1 MMGCRQR
8 GLGLALELG
17 GAGLLLLAA
26 GAVSAEGPAPASVSA
41 IPAAKPRISSQTH
54 IRVYF
59 TPGDSAESAIVD
71 QLLGAKDS
79 ILVQAYSFT
88 NPAIASALVG
98 ARERGVKVV
107 LLLDKSHRTQKYS
120 AADFTTHGGVET
132 LIDDRHAI
140 AHNKIMIIDGQIVIT
155 GSYNFTKAAEKSN
168 AENLVII
175 ESPEVAGKYLQNWQK
190 HHRHSQPYRKP

>member
-1 MMGCRQR
+1 MACRQR
-8 GLGLALELG
+8 GLGFIRELG
-17 GAGLLLLAA
+17 WTSLLFMAA
-26 GAVSAEGPAPASVSA
+26 GNVSAEGPAPLVVSKPSV
-41 IPAAKPRISSQTH
+41 SSQTH

-59 TPGDSAESAIVD
+59 TPGDSAEAAIVD

-107 LLLDKSHRTQKYS
+107 MLLDKSHRTQKYS

-140 AHNKIMIIDGQIVIT
+140 AHNKIMIIDGQVVIT

-175 ESPEVAGKYLQNWQK
+175 ESPEVAAKYLQNWQK
-190 HHRHSQPYRKP
+190 HHRHSQPYRRP

>member
-1 MMGCRQR
+1 MSWVRVAQR
-8 GLGLALELG
+8 CFFSGALALVCVQG
-17 GAGLLLLAA
+17 VLAQNA
-26 GAVSAEGPAPASVSA
+26 VTQPAAVSLVP
-41 IPAAKPRISSQTH
+41 QTH

-59 TPGDSAESAIVD
+59 TPGDSAELAIVE

-88 NPAIASALVG
+88 NPAIASALAD
-98 ARERGVKVV
+98 ARKRGVNVV
-107 LLLDKSHRTQKYS
+107 ILLDKSHRTQKYS
-120 AADFTTHGGVET
+120 AADFTANAGINT

-140 AHNKIMIIDGQIVIT
+140 AHNKIMIIDGQVVIT

-175 ESPEVAGKYLQNWQK
+175 ESGSVAERYLNNWQK
-190 HHRHSQPYRKP
+190 HRRHSQPYQRHQFK

>member
-1 MMGCRQR
+1 MSWVRVGQR
-8 GLGLALELG
+8 CFFSGVLTLVCVQGALAQN
-17 GAGLLLLAA
+17 AVTQPA
-26 GAVSAEGPAPASVSA
+26 AVSLVP
-41 IPAAKPRISSQTH
+41 QTH

-59 TPGDSAESAIVD
+59 TPGDSAESAIVE

-88 NPAIASALVG
+88 NPAIASAL
-98 ARERGVKVV
+98 ADAHSRGVNVV
-107 LLLDKSHRTQKYS
+107 MLLDKSHRTQKYS
-120 AADFTTHGGVET
+120 AADFTANAGINT

-140 AHNKIMIIDGQIVIT
+140 AHNKIMIIDGQVVIT

-175 ESPEVAGKYLQNWQK
+175 ESGSVAEKYLNNWQK
-190 HHRHSQPYRKP
+190 HRRHSQPYQRH

>member
-1 MMGCRQR
+1 MIAVYRVQRWFLMGFLGVG
-8 GLGLALELG
+8 GLPVAFADNLATQS
-17 GAGLLLLAA
+17 GAMAL
-26 GAVSAEGPAPASVSA
+26 VP
-41 IPAAKPRISSQTH
+41 QTH

-59 TPGDSAESAIVD
+59 TPGDSAEMAIVE

-88 NPAIASALVG
+88 NPAIASALAD
-98 ARERGVKVV
+98 ARSRGVNVV
-107 LLLDKSHRTQKYS
+107 ILLDKSQRTQKYT
-120 AADFTTHGGVET
+120 AADFTANAGIHT

-140 AHNKIMIIDGQIVIT
+140 AHNKIMIIDGQVVIT

-175 ESPEVAGKYLQNWQK
+175 ESGAIAEKYLNNWQK
-190 HHRHSQPYRKP
+190 HRRHSQPYQRY